1 MMLVKYTRIAIIGG
15 GPAGLAAAKSFGLL
29 PTNFEVDLFERNDK
43 LGGVWLYNEK
53 KTNGLQ
59 DAIDI
64 NNPSVG
70 RNEFFS
76 PMYKHLETNITG
88 KLMQYANS
96 SFPSDVF
103 AYPTRQEVFQYL
115 QEYSHTIPKDTKIH
129 LNSNV
134 LSLTKRS
141 KVWEVQVEDLK
152 VKKTSIK
159 QYDAIVL
166 ANGHFETPFIPKVEG
181 LNSWHIKL
189 PLSIT
194 HAKYYNDPNEFANK
208 NVLVVGSSSSGSDIA
223 IQLSVR
229 CNKVYVSNRGNSL
242 GPEFKNLRASVIGL
256 ITKYDFDNNK
266 SVTTAEGDTISD
278 IDTVI
283 FCTGYRY
290 DFPFLKSYMDDESIL
305 DPEGTVVHNL
315 YKQMFYIPDPSLAF
329 LVLPKLIVPM
339 PLAESQAAVLSRV
352 FSGKMKLP
360 DTETMTSEYLKE
372 FETKGKE
379 FHNLKFPADADYC
392 KSLQEWIDL
401 NNLSDYGL
409 HAPTWN
415 KEKYDDRSK
424 SGSMKSD
431 RIAKI
436 IKHANTLRDNGESFR
451 LLQ

>member
-1 MMLVKYTRIAIIGG
+1 MLVRYTRIAIIGG

-43 LGGVWLYNEK
+43 LGGVWLYTGK
-53 KTNGLQ
+53 KPNGLQ
-59 DAIDI
+59 EIKDI

-70 RNEFFS
+70 RNELFS
-76 PMYKHLETNITG
+76 PMYKYLETNITG

-96 SFPSDVF
+96 TFPPGAFV
-103 AYPTRQEVFQYL
+103 YPTRQEVFQYL
-115 QEYSHTIPKDTKIH
+115 QEYSNTIPESTSIH
-129 LNSNV
+129 LSCNV
-134 LSLTKRS
+134 LSLTKRNTI
-141 KVWEVQVEDLK
+141 WEVQVENLK
-152 VKKTSIK
+152 DKKTSIK

-166 ANGHFETPFIPKVEG
+166 ANGHFEVPFIPRVDG
-181 LNSWHIKL
+181 LNLWHTKL

-194 HAKYYNDPNEFANK
+194 HAKYFTDPNEFANK

-229 CNKVYVSNRGNSL
+229 CNRVYVSNRSNKL
-242 GPEFKNLRASVIGL
+242 GPEFNNLRAKVIGL
-256 ITKYDFDNNK
+256 ITKYDFENNR
-266 SVTTAEGDTISD
+266 SVTTAEGETISD
-278 IDTVI
+278 IDAVI

-290 DFPFLKSYMDDESIL
+290 DFPFLKSYMDDGSII
-305 DPEGTVVHNL
+305 DAEGTLVHNL
-315 YKQMFYIPDPSLAF
+315 HRQMFYIPDPSLAF

-360 DTETMTSEYLKE
+360 DKETMTSEYLKE
-372 FETKGKE
+372 LEMKGKE

-401 NNLSDYGL
+401 NGLSDYGL
-409 HAPTWN
+409 HAPTWS
-415 KEKYDDRSK
+415 KEKYEDRSR

-431 RIAKI
+431 RIFEVI
-436 IKHANTLRDNGESFR
+436 EHANNLRDKGESFR
-451 LLQ
+451 LLR